1 MSVPGKLLSGLFRS
15 LKDKRGFSTASSSE
29 QNFEQN
35 FWEHTRLRNS
45 TSYLGNIP
53 CPSDESVTLR
63 RTPLWIMGFNNLLS
77 RSPLKEIVFAYHPEG
92 YLSSLVYP
100 RYAVSRQVYSHF
112 KGKGHPH
119 FIFFD
124 RSIDA
129 SPRLG
134 ISKNL
139 QDIEERAQVSRFIDT
154 IDSLTPFTSAD
165 RALFDLMLNP
175 TPENLHI
182 INEMEC
188 DRKRDR
194 PYFGSPNA
202 LAFGGAIQQY
212 DHRYD
217 YFIPDQIPEI
227 HQAILNVDEERVRL
241 FLEQVPSLANC
252 KDPKGMAAHEL
263 ASHLGLLSF
272 VKLCYEA
279 RQREGIMTGK
289 MDFNQQKKYKF
300 VLEAAERDGILQ
312 LPWLEQVRQISY
324 SMIICIPR
332 KVLDDP
338 MTHFQSLREKYLSD
352 VEAALKT
359 PRSLMHRACIEDN
372 LALVQSELLKNP
384 ELLES
389 KDPFG
394 FSPIL
399 LAMANGHFSLMEY
412 LLGQGASLSNYS
424 FEYGRGSLYYRSS
437 DHAKTPE
444 IMETL
449 LYRGVSLDEVN
460 SRLADAVRMN
470 DFAMVRI
477 ILFYL
482 KTLPENKVG
491 LTPFDLAVQGAKP
504 DDLRIL
510 EFFLKYWTWHV
521 PDGPYDKETFTE
533 VPTDPVVTPE
543 MEALFAAHNKRLD
556 ARTLRKRV
564 GQTFIAQPTF
574 LPDASCIENLITLEG
589 QTYRSVIKPA
599 HLLTHEE
606 LTELEKKPDIFKFL
620 GGENARNQAG
630 YFRTMLLPQPTDA
643 DRKFYID
650 IWKSE
655 DNTIT
660 NFFAFDVE
668 RISHPK
674 YGDLILFHGKLACNF
689 SPIGIADLNFHRISL
704 SLAECNPKAKVFVF
718 FRAIPPG
725 YGMSYV
731 PSGVTY
737 YPKNYLPEDL
747 ITAIFA
753 TKGIKIQK
761 RVVGTDVNAK
771 TVPPFFQLPQE
782 YHRYLT
788 EGASDKAVPVC
799 YRLDSDNVPLVYTKL
814 AHYAVNDLKE
824 FNQCWQ
830 EFELRENRYYSSKL

>member
-1 MSVPGKLLSGLFRS
+1 MSVPGAFLSGLFRS
-15 LKDKRGFSTASSSE
+15 LKDKSGFSMATAIE
-29 QNFEQN
+29 KTN
-35 FWEHTRLRNS
+35 WEHTRLRNS
-45 TSYLGNIP
+45 TNYLSNIP
-53 CPSDESVTLR
+53 CPSDEGVDLR
-63 RTPLWIMGFNNLLS
+63 RTPLWIMNFNNLLS
-77 RSPLKEIVFAYHPEG
+77 RSPLKELVFAYHPEG

-100 RYAVSRQVYSHF
+100 RYAVSRTVYSHF
-112 KGKGHPH
+112 KGKGPH

-124 RSIDA
+124 RNFDA

-134 ISKNL
+134 ITKNL
-139 QDIEERAQVSRFIDT
+139 RDDEERAQAIRFIDT
-154 IDSLTPFTSAD
+154 IDSLTPFSSD
-165 RALFDLMLNP
+165 ERALFDLMLNP
-175 TPENLHI
+175 SPENLQAI
-182 INEMEC
+182 SEIEC
-188 DRKRDR
+188 DIKRDR

-212 DHRYD
+212 DDRYD
-217 YFIPDQIPEI
+217 RIVPNQIPEI
-227 HQAILNVDEERVRL
+227 HQAILDVDEDRVRL
-241 FLEQVPSLANC
+241 LLDQDPCLANC
-252 KDPKGMAAHEL
+252 KDPRGMPAHEL

-272 VKLCYEA
+272 EKLCYEA
-279 RQREGIMTGK
+279 RLQEGVMTGI

-300 VLEAAERDGILQ
+300 VLDVAERDGILQ
-312 LPWLEQVRQISY
+312 LPWLEQVRRISY
-324 SMIICIPR
+324 SMVICIPR

-338 MTHFQSLREKYLSD
+338 MAHFQSLREKYLSE
-352 VEAALKT
+352 VATALKT
-359 PRSLMHRACIEDN
+359 PRSLMHQACIEGN
-372 LALVQSELLKNP
+372 FALVQSELIKCP

-399 LAMANGHFSLMEY
+399 LAMANGHFALMDY

-424 FEYGRGSLYYRSS
+424 FEHGTGSLYFRPS
-437 DHAKTPE
+437 DNAKTPE

-470 DFAMVRI
+470 DFPMVRI

-491 LTPFDLAVQGAKP
+491 LTPFDLAVQSAKFG
-504 DDLRIL
+504 DLRIL

-521 PDGPYDKETFTE
+521 PDGPYDKETFPE
-533 VPTDPVVTPE
+533 VPSDPVVTPE
-543 MEALFAAHNKRLD
+543 MEALFVVHNKRLD
-556 ARTLRKRV
+556 ARALRKRV
-564 GQTFIAQPTF
+564 GQTLIAPPVF

-606 LTELEKKPDIFKFL
+606 LTELEKKPDVFKFL
-620 GGENARNQAG
+620 GGEQARNQAG

-643 DRKFYID
+643 DRQFYID

-704 SLAECNPKAKVFVF
+704 SLVECNPKAKVFVF

-731 PSGVTY
+731 PPGIAY

-747 ITAIFA
+747 ITAVFA
-753 TKGIKIQK
+753 TKGIKIDH

-788 EGASDKAVPVC
+788 GGASDKAVPVC
-799 YRLDSDNVPLVYTKL
+799 YRINEDNAHMVNEKL
-814 AHYAVNDLKE
+814 ASYGVADLKE
-824 FNQCWQ
+824 FGHCWQ
-830 EFELRENRYYSSKL
+830 EFELREHLHFKAKL